1 MFSGWGVRTLATDM
15 GAYNPASYQ
24 SGSVWPH
31 DNAIIAAGLV
41 RYGFVEEAQRIATAL
56 LEAAQY
62 SDGGCL
68 DSSAALTGNGSAS
81 PCRTRRRVRR
91 RSGPRRRRSC
101 W

>member
-1 MFSGWGVRTLATDM
+1 VDEDRAPLVAEKLMSAQMFSGWGVRTLATDM
-15 GAYNPASYQ
+15 GAYNPASYH

-62 SDGGCL
+62 SDGRL
-68 DSSAALTGNGSAS
+68 PELF
-81 PCRTRRRVRR
+81 
-91 RSGPRRRRSC
+91 
-101 W
+101 

>member
-1 MFSGWGVRTLATDM
+1 MDEDRAPLVAEKLMSAQMFSGWGVRTLATDM
-15 GAYNPASYQ
+15 GAYNPASYH

-62 SDGGCL
+62 SDGRL
-68 DSSAALTGNGSAS
+68 PELF
-81 PCRTRRRVRR
+81 
-91 RSGPRRRRSC
+91 
-101 W
+101 